1 MRVEWNEEDL
11 NASLLLDGQ
20 RQREVA
26 ERVEL
31 DGDFLA
37 DRTDE
42 SGLEEAVKQVDDDG
56 VVTHL
61 ITIPCFLRNDLNN
74 LSSHCK
80 NISEG
85 EIPEAA

>member
-1 MRVEWNEEDL
+1 MNHSRLRVEWNEEDL

-20 RQREVA
+20 RQREVT

-42 SGLEEAVKQVDDDG
+42 SGLKEAVKQVDDDG

-61 ITIPCFLRNDLNN
+61 ITIPCFLRNDLNT
-74 LSSHCK
+74 K
-80 NISEG
+80 MIDYTW
-85 EIPEAA
+85 

>member
-1 MRVEWNEEDL
+1 MNHSRLRVEWNEEDL

-42 SGLEEAVKQVDDDG
+42 SGLKEAVKQVDDDG

-61 ITIPCFLRNDLNN
+61 ITIPCFLRNDLNT
-74 LSSHCK
+74 K
-80 NISEG
+80 MIDYTW
-85 EIPEAA
+85 